1 MAGTGVYPSCR
12 HACGN
17 PRPGHSSDRSQ
28 CDQII
33 QFLSQT
39 IDWYRGTQQE
49 QHIAT
54 EPADLGFLA
63 DNRRM
68 AAQIARLAFDFA
80 RQEEQ
85 QRAKQSKTSTGGTSG
100 ATRSQYES
108 LSKAAANAHQLV
120 DSLKQQLPTVPPVK
134 RHQFETQIADTES
147 ELGLFQAR
155 QQALHSMLDL
165 CQRSVRCCRNH
176 RLASAN

>member
-1 MAGTGVYPSCR
+1 
-12 HACGN
+12 
-17 PRPGHSSDRSQ
+17 
-28 CDQII
+28 
-33 QFLSQT
+33 
-39 IDWYRGTQQE
+39 
-49 QHIAT
+49 
-54 EPADLGFLA
+54 
-63 DNRRM
+63 M

-85 QRAKQSKTSTGGTSG
+85 QRANQSKTSTGGTSG

-120 DSLKQQLPTVPPVK
+120 QQTQSEVDSLKQQLPTVPPVK
-134 RHQFETQIADTES
+134 RHQFETQIAETES